1 MATVTLRSVK
11 GSPLTVSEMDTNFTN
26 LNNDKLETTSY
37 TASDV
42 LTKIKTVDGSG
53 SGLDADLL
61 DGLNPSSSNTASTIV
76 SRDSSG
82 NFSAGTITASFTG
95 DITGDVTGDLVGN
108 VTGDVTGN
116 VTGSSGSCTGNSLT
130 ANSLTTPRDIG
141 VTLSGDV
148 AGTAT
153 ASFDGSAN
161 VTVTVSTTAT
171 INNTHWSGTDLGISN
186 GGTGASTSAGAR
198 TNLGLGTTDDVQFD
212 SFGVGT
218 AASGTTGEI
227 RATNNITAYYSS
239 DERLKE
245 NVKPIEN
252 AVDLLNQIS
261 GVRYEWTDDYI
272 NSKGGEDGV
281 FVRKQDIGVI
291 AQEIEKVLPEIVAEN
306 SEGYKAVRYERI
318 VPLLIQAIKELSDT
332 IQSMK

>member
-116 VTGSSGSCTGNSLT
+116 VDGNVSGE
-130 ANSLTTPRDIG
+130 
-141 VTLSGDV
+141 VTLE
-148 AGTAT
+148 GTAP
-153 ASFDGSAN
+153 
-161 VTVTVSTTAT
+161 TTAT
-171 INNTHWSGTDLGISN
+171 DP
-186 GGTGASTSAGAR
+186 
-198 TNLGLGTTDDVQFD
+198 
-212 SFGVGT
+212 GT
-218 AASGTTGEI
+218 AGDI
-227 RATNNITAYYSS
+227 RYDADYVYVCVAT
-239 DERLKE
+239 
-245 NVKPIEN
+245 
-252 AVDLLNQIS
+252 
-261 GVRYEWTDDYI
+261 
-272 NSKGGEDGV
+272 
-281 FVRKQDIGVI
+281 
-291 AQEIEKVLPEIVAEN
+291 
-306 SEGYKAVRYERI
+306 
-318 VPLLIQAIKELSDT
+318 DT
-332 IQSMK
+332 WKRSALATW